1 MVSTTADVDSSDVY
15 HGTNKLIFGIV
26 LTVINFWLFA
36 QTTLND
42 APAMR
47 EDLQISES
55 VINIAVSITAL
66 SPASSS

>member
-36 QTTLND
+36 QTTL
-42 APAMR
+42 
-47 EDLQISES
+47 L
-55 VINIAVSITAL
+55 
-66 SPASSS
+66 